1 MPLDKTVVH
10 RVEKEASLKRQ
21 NMSCIHSPANTHIDN
36 PCTAT
41 YIELQEVHVMHISH
55 TPERR

>member
-10 RVEKEASLKRQ
+10 RVEKEGSLKRQ
-21 NMSCIHSPANTHIDN
+21 NRSYIHSPANTHIDN

-41 YIELQEVHVMHISH
+41 YIEL
-55 TPERR
+55 